1 MHRILFVCYGNM
13 CRSPMAEFVMKH
25 LVALRGLR
33 DRFKICSAGVGYNIA
48 GDPMALGDTEAMD
61 RHGIPY
67 DASRLSRQFVPED
80 YSEYDII
87 LAMDKDNYTALM
99 DITGND
105 PDRKVFKFLSA
116 AGEDRDV
123 DDPYY
128 TGDFETAYE
137 DIRKGCEALL
147 ALWPEA

>member
-25 LVALRGLR
+25 LVALRGRSGLFR
-33 DRFKICSAGVGYNIA
+33 ISSAGVGYNIA
-48 GDPMALGDTEAMD
+48 GDPMAPEDTETMD

-67 DASRLSRQFVPED
+67 NGSRLSRQFVPED
-80 YSEYDII
+80 YRENDII
-87 LAMDKDNYTALM
+87 LAMDKDNYSTLM
-99 DITGND
+99 DLTGND
-105 PDRKVFKFLSA
+105 PDKKVYKLLSV

-128 TGDFETAYE
+128 TGDYETAYR

-147 ALWPEA
+147 ALWPEV